1 MDKKLQL
8 EINELEH
15 KIDTKCIEIEDD
27 TRSIKEFRQ
36 RVFFT
41 HDLIEKRM
49 IPLIVDK
56 FLERL
61 SPESITIS
69 CIITDKDFAKW
80 SEFMGDMSTYLRD
93 LSYLDKLKL
102 ARTIGAIVGDLYLK
116 ANELNT
122 IRNAMSHTRDERYKK
137 YIDQPEN
144 MLEALKNMVLLIE
157 GTENTMP
164 FSDFIDEKIKN
175 TSPDEGETD
184 SIL

>member
-15 KIDTKCIEIEDD
+15 KIDTKCIEIDDD
-27 TRSIKEFRQ
+27 TGDIKEFRQ

-61 SPESITIS
+61 SPESITKN
-69 CIITDKDFAKW
+69 CIVTDDDFINWA
-80 SEFMGDMSTYLRD
+80 EFMGDMSNYLRD
-93 LSYLDKLKL
+93 LSNLDKLKL
-102 ARTIGAIVGDLYLK
+102 AKTIGAIVGDLYSK

-122 IRNAMSHTRDERYKK
+122 IRNAMGHTRDERYKK
-137 YIDQPEN
+137 YIDQPEK
-144 MLEALKNMVLLIE
+144 MLEALKNMVFLIE
-157 GTENTMP
+157 ETENTTP
-164 FSDFIDEKIKN
+164 FFDFIDEKIKN
-175 TSPDEGETD
+175 TTSSDEDD
-184 SIL
+184 SVL